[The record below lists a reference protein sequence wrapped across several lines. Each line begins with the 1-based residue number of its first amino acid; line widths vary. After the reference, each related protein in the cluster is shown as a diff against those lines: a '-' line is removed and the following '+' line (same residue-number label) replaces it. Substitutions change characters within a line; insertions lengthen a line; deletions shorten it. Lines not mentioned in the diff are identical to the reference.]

1 MTKDMVIHLKLN
13 HLHLRMLYVKYGGT
27 WLGDSEEVNMWRDMD
42 SRLDGQ
48 IDNEQQV
55 FSKAALSFKLRGAST
70 S

>member
-1 MTKDMVIHLKLN
+1 
-13 HLHLRMLYVKYGGT
+13 MLYVKYGGT

-55 FSKAALSFKLRGAST
+55 FSKASLSFKLRGAST